1 MRKQRA
7 MQTMVEPA
15 ALLEQQQQISTLPIG
30 TLPCKTAITALIQ
43 EDFITFSCP
52 KYSYPTV
59 HHFHCRYVLGRH
71 VRYIVLS
78 ESYPAH
84 TLRQGHRN
92 LFYFGKPMF
101 SQPYQVFTD
110 FSKDSHSSLN
120 MYYETEIPSL
130 TQISLHVVL
139 TNLVNTNFA

>member
-15 ALLEQQQQISTLPIG
+15 AMLGQQQQISTLPIG

-78 ESYPAH
+78 QSYPAH
-84 TLRQGHRN
+84 SLKTGPPGFILLWRAN
-92 LFYFGKPMF
+92 
-101 SQPYQVFTD
+101 V
-110 FSKDSHSSLN
+110 SHFF
-120 MYYETEIPSL
+120 IKVQ
-130 TQISLHVVL
+130 QISKQNCQAVTSPKKQTDKFVFLS
-139 TNLVNTNFA
+139 